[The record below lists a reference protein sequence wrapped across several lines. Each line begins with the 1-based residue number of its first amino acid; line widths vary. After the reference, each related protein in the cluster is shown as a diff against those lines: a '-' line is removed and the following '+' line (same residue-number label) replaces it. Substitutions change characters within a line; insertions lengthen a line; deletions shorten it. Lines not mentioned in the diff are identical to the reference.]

1 MFDSKIKHFE
11 NNKTNSIT
19 IDYDV
24 NNALYGEN
32 YNDSFYRAH
41 SDAIGEVNLWRAVL
55 LQALIDLKTKSKKR
69 RMQPAKKDAYDFFTN
84 KENEEAVILICEC
97 ARISY
102 GKLKRAVNE
111 IIKSQNLHEVF
122 R

>member
-1 MFDSKIKHFE
+1 MFELKIKHFE
-11 NNKTNSIT
+11 KNKTNSATCIQ
-19 IDYDV
+19 DV
-24 NNALYGEN
+24 NNGIYREN
-32 YNDSFYRAH
+32 YNDRMH
-41 SDAIGEVNLWRAVL
+41 KDAIGEVNLWRAVL
-55 LQALIDLKTKSKKR
+55 LQALIDLKTKSKKK
-69 RMQPAKKDAYDFFTN
+69 RMQPTKKEAYEFFTN
-84 KENEEAVILICEC
+84 KENEEVVILICDC